1 VDLCYVSVGYKRDF
15 LRGAFLPFPFVSCP
29 HFPKCLGGI
38 YMNMNQYLQERSGT
52 SFHTLGGFDAGA
64 PHKCRGFSAACKTLL
79 L

>member
-1 VDLCYVSVGYKRDF
+1 
-15 LRGAFLPFPFVSCP
+15 
-29 HFPKCLGGI
+29 
-38 YMNMNQYLQERSGT
+38 MNMNQYLQERSGT